1 MITEEVAKARDQKV
15 AKIPTPPHSTPKAKK
30 KAIFGNWSNS
40 KLICTKKGKGTQ
52 KKKGQKKRNY
62 KEITYYLKI
71 ITLDEN

>member
-1 MITEEVAKARDQKV
+1 LPKQETKKWP
-15 AKIPTPPHSTPKAKK
+15 KSLPHSTPLPKQTK

-40 KLICTKKGKGTQ
+40 KLICTKKGKGTKE
-52 KKKGQKKRNY
+52 KKKEKKGNY

>member
-1 MITEEVAKARDQKV
+1 LPKQETKKWP
-15 AKIPTPPHSTPKAKK
+15 KSLPHSIPLSKKK

-40 KLICTKKGKGTQ
+40 KLICTKKGKG
-52 KKKGQKKRNY
+52 KNKIPKKRNY